1 MLDSEPPSM
10 LRDKLKEIVG
20 DLPPEYE
27 WSYQVYCDE
36 NKFEWIKLTRKNK
49 SNWIFMFHE
58 DQHPVN

>member
-1 MLDSEPPSM
+1 M